1 MEPTS
6 TPRESDTAPD
16 GEGPQDAQP
25 GDGRV
30 HPLPAGE
37 PAPAR
42 RRWEPSNLTLRL
54 LTAAVLIPPLLWV
67 VHAGGLAFVGVA
79 IVISCV
85 GINEFYNFIS
95 QKGATPHRLLGT
107 IAAAVLPLIVYFGD
121 AFFATSFL
129 TAVLLTTMVLQLTKQ
144 QIREAIASVS
154 ATFFGVFY
162 VAWLF
167 SHAISIRFID
177 VHLARRYGEAAAE
190 IDPQIGFFFMVL
202 CLAAALGCDSG
213 AFFVGRRY
221 GRHRL
226 APTISPSKTVEG
238 ALGGLLAGALL
249 GAGVKLFFDSFWPGD
264 LARTI
269 PLVAA
274 VGFGIAVAAAG
285 ILGDLVESVLKRD
298 ADLKDAGHLL
308 PGVGGVL
315 DRIDSVL
322 LAFPVMFYML
332 LAYYYFWFV
341 GP

>member
-6 TPRESDTAPD
+6 TSRESDTAPD
-16 GEGPQDAQP
+16 GQGPQDAQP

-177 VHLARRYGEAAAE
+177 VHLGQTAATVQPCNTVLVQVVIGCEAIIVIAAV
-190 IDPQIGFFFMVL
+190 IDHQG
-202 CLAAALGCDSG
+202 
-213 AFFVGRRY
+213 
-221 GRHRL
+221 
-226 APTISPSKTVEG
+226 
-238 ALGGLLAGALL
+238 
-249 GAGVKLFFDSFWPGD
+249 
-264 LARTI
+264 
-269 PLVAA
+269 LVAERPTLM
-274 VGFGIAVAAAG
+274 GVASG
-285 ILGDLVESVLKRD
+285 L
-298 ADLKDAGHLL
+298 
-308 PGVGGVL
+308 
-315 DRIDSVL
+315 
-322 LAFPVMFYML
+322 
-332 LAYYYFWFV
+332 
-341 GP
+341 